1 MSLGP
6 LDLLANGLLQTL
18 AMAAGA
24 AVICVVAGIP
34 LAILLVLTDPDQIP
48 PDLAQNRTSGGGK
61 LRSTPFLILLI
72 ALIPLTRLGLGKSNG
87 FLAAIL
93 PFSFAVV
100 AYSVH
105 IAEVA
110 LRRVNRGLAEA
121 GLAMGANRFEILR
134 HFILPEALPGI
145 LAGFTVALG
154 TLVGASV
161 TASAAGAWGFGE
173 LAAPYGYQLF
183 RPAVIASIVA
193 AVIALAYVL
202 QAAGSNLAQRLG
214 HGS

>member
-18 AMAAGA
+18 AMTAGA

-34 LAILLVLTDPDQIP
+34 LAILLLLTDPDPLLPVAEQK
-48 PDLAQNRTSGGGK
+48 RSSGKGK

-72 ALIPLTRLGLGKSNG
+72 ALIPLTRLSLGESNG
-87 FLAAIL
+87 VLAAVL
-93 PFSFAVV
+93 PFSFAV
-100 AYSVH
+100 AACSVH
-105 IAEVA
+105 IAEVS
-110 LRRVNRGLAEA
+110 LRRVNRSLVDA
-121 GLAMGANRFEILR
+121 GLAMGASRFEILR

-161 TASAAGAWGFGE
+161 IASAIGAVVFGE
-173 LAAPYGYQLF
+173 LAAPSGYQLF
-183 RPAVIASIVA
+183 RPEVIVNIVA

-202 QAAGSNLAQRLG
+202 QAAGSNLAQRLS